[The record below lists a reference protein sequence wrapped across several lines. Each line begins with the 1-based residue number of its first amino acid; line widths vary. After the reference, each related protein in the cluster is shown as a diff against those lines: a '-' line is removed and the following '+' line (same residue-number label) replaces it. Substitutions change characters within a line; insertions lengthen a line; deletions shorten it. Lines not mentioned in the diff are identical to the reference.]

1 MKDEKMNNQIYSI
14 KSLIKEHDDYQND
27 DNYEFHLV
35 YYKETNELITKLHM
49 PSRILS
55 QGIAFAL
62 ANIDISDDSLY
73 IYFDEIRKEI
83 KNIRNQQ
90 K

>member
-1 MKDEKMNNQIYSI
+1 MDNQIYSI
-14 KSLIKEHDDYQND
+14 NSLIKEHDDYKNN
-27 DNYEFHLV
+27 DNYEFHLI
-35 YYKETNELITKLHM
+35 YYKETNEIITKLNM

-62 ANIDISDDSLY
+62 ANIDISDDALN
-73 IYFDEIRKEI
+73 IYFDEIKKEI
-83 KNIRNQQ
+83 KNIRNEQ